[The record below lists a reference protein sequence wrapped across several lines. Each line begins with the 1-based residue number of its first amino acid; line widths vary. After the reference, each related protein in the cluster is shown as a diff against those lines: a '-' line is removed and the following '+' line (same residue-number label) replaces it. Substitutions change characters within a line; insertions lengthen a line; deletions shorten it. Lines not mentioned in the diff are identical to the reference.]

1 MGVYTSAVTHGDIV
15 WDLKDPAHNLTA
27 FLYTVTFSPLRAK
40 KKKTSENT
48 MSRGKQNVHIYF
60 KTEIYNFNWL
70 NELKYDKSIT
80 NKII

>member
-1 MGVYTSAVTHGDIV
+1 MGSKRSNAQLDCVFIHSHLFP
-15 WDLKDPAHNLTA
+15 LK
-27 FLYTVTFSPLRAK
+27 SK
-40 KKKTSENT
+40 KKKNPENT